1 MAFIGLLGEIY
12 KLIYYNVLYERGTPA
27 NDEARLLECKAVSSP
42 LFLFFSLLDNP
53 DLLVENLNYIFPC

>member
-27 NDEARLLECKAVSSP
+27 NDEARLLECEAVSSP
-42 LFLFFSLLDNP
+42 LFLFTLHFYLLESRDIP
-53 DLLVENLNYIFPC
+53 L